1 MCTAGDW
8 LAAAPPERTA
18 FMSVPLFIR
27 LGCALQASKGLCRS
41 VCVCV
46 CVCPSMCVWGGI
58 SPSVKTSKTKTF
70 EEYLVHRDVETESHG
85 G

>member
-1 MCTAGDW
+1 MHF
-8 LAAAPPERTA
+8 R
-18 FMSVPLFIR
+18 
-27 LGCALQASKGLCRS
+27 QAR
-41 VCVCV
+41 VCVDLCV
-46 CVCPSMCVWGGI
+46 YVYVSVHLCVSGEGI